1 MLYVSFANAQIL
13 VRLSRPSLA
22 QQYPLPR
29 DAPDISPL
37 ASLAYPADSSDKE
50 FMLNSNVRHTLCF
63 KYIPI
68 AQLIQLSLPRGF
80 GSAHVGEAF
89 SCTLC
94 ANNEVFPTNTNRR
107 VSSIRIVAEMQT
119 PTQSVPLEL
128 QSASADEDS
137 PDAPSE
143 PGASIQKILTFDLKE
158 EGSHVLAVNVSYVET
173 IAQASGMIPISRPR
187 SFRKLYQFVAQP
199 CLSVRTK
206 ATELPSLTN
215 AISSVPLLRFA
226 LEAQLENVGDAA
238 IVLEAAKLLPNPPF
252 KTTSLNWDSE
262 LALSENPKLAPRDV
276 IQVAFLVEQQL
287 GSNNGSDE
295 LKSSLKRDGRAM
307 LGQLAIEWRG
317 SMGDR
322 GFLSTGNLMSRR
334 KP

>member
-1 MLYVSFANAQIL
+1 MNQNAMARPRGQSTADLPKEPHLVSL
-13 VRLSRPSLA
+13 KVLRLSRPSLA

-50 FMLNSNVRHTLCF
+50 FMLNSN
-63 KYIPI
+63 
-68 AQLIQLSLPRGF
+68 LSLPRGF